1 MLLVYGKLGLAF
13 QANQRNLTKRSNIIM
28 DKEMLEK
35 LYNELLTI
43 FGDYHPLCITMDSC
57 KDCPLEEVCKPLVEA
72 ASHLTVIMEL

>member
-1 MLLVYGKLGLAF
+1 
-13 QANQRNLTKRSNIIM
+13 M